1 MPVATINPAKHSLKR
16 TEVSPRPRECREVQD
31 DPDENEPEEE
41 VADPVRFQSA
51 KKGTRLPGSGGNL
64 ASTTQSP
71 PPMIVLV
78 HLLSQFGGAIYH
90 LSITSGS
97 TNTSGNGTAKKEDQA
112 EVQQVHAAPK
122 PQLSR
127 GNGGVYWISVLFS
140 PPPAPV

>member
-1 MPVATINPAKHSLKR
+1 MPVATIIPAKHSLKR

-51 KKGTRLPGSGGNL
+51 KKGTTLPGSGGNL

-71 PPMIVLV
+71 PLMIVLV

-90 LSITSGS
+90 L
-97 TNTSGNGTAKKEDQA
+97 
-112 EVQQVHAAPK
+112 
-122 PQLSR
+122 
-127 GNGGVYWISVLFS
+127 
-140 PPPAPV
+140 